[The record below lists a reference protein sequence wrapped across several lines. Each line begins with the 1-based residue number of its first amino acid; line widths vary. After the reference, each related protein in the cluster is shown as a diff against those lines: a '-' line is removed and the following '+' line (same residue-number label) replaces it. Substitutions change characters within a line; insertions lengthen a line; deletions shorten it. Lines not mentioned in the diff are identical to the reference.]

1 MILYLLTRLDRTT
14 YSESLG
20 FVIAAPDEA
29 SARAVPFTLWMVGGG
44 HGDGG
49 CGGECGHIG
58 EWEVDGDEPQRPCAW
73 ADPART
79 RCVPLGVALTDVAGG
94 VVLRSYTNG

>member
-14 YSESLG
+14 YSEALG

-79 RCVPLGVALTDVAGG
+79 RCVPLGGALADVAGG
-94 VVLRSYTNG
+94 VVLRSYANG